1 MANQATERSTM
12 TAGPSHNGSE
22 VGSDRG
28 VADFFDDLLT
38 LAELQAKLTF
48 VDLAKNARTAS
59 VPLGLIL
66 ASLIIMA
73 ASVPVVLLGLALLI
87 ATRLNIHLESAM
99 ALVAGGAVV
108 LSCPVMVFGVVRLR
122 RGFDGLRTSRAE
134 FRRNLVWLRNVLMTR
149 RRSHWRRGV

>member
-1 MANQATERSTM
+1 M

-28 VADFFDDLLT
+28 VAEFFDDLLT

-48 VDLAKNARTAS
+48 VDLAGNARTAS

-66 ASLIIMA
+66 ASLTIMA

-87 ATRLNIHLESAM
+87 ATRLNIHQGWAM
-99 ALVAGGAVV
+99 VVVAGGAVI
-108 LSCPVMVFGVVRLR
+108 LACPVTVFGVVRLR
-122 RGFDGLRTSRAE
+122 RGSTVSGLHAQSLHATWSGSA
-134 FRRNLVWLRNVLMTR
+134 MC
-149 RRSHWRRGV
+149 